1 MMMMMVMIIVV
12 MMMMMMFNCFPLS
25 LSFST
30 AACRDGRYDLCYDDD
45 DDYDDVDDDDDDDDF
60 KLSVGRGGELMIR

>member
-1 MMMMMVMIIVV
+1 MS
-12 MMMMMMFNCFPLS
+12 NCPGVKLS
-25 LSFST
+25 PNPT